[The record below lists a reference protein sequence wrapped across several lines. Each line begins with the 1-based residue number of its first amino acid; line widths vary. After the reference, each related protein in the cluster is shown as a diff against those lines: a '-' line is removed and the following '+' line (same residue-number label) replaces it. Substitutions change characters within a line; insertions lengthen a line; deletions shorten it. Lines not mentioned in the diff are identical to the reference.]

1 MAVGYLVV
9 AILAAAVVVFAFQN
23 GMPVA
28 MRFLTWTLPATS
40 IAALVLAAIAAGIV
54 VAGVPLWIQRW
65 RLRARVRTLEVQVR
79 QLETSLTERD
89 RALLGRPAS
98 PGRSER

>member
-1 MAVGYLVV
+1 VAVGYLVV

-23 GMPVA
+23 GTPVA
-28 MRFLTWTLPATS
+28 VRFLTWILPVTS
-40 IAALVLAAIAAGIV
+40 IAALVLAALAAGIV
-54 VAGVPLWIQRW
+54 LAGVPLWIQRW

-98 PGRSER
+98 PERSER

>member
-1 MAVGYLVV
+1 
-9 AILAAAVVVFAFQN
+9 
-23 GMPVA
+23 MPVA

-40 IAALVLAAIAAGIV
+40 IAALVLAALAAGIV
-54 VAGVPLWIQRW
+54 VAGVPLWVQRW